1 MYQLSLLTNFIFDIL
16 SSYYEI
22 GTSLHHRLTMTNHG
36 SKTCRTHKV
45 NSLISSKYFPY
56 AWGKN
61 WTTTHMLKKLKTII
75 T

>member
-22 GTSLHHRLTMTNHG
+22 GRSLHHRLAMTNLG

-45 NSLISSKYFPY
+45 SSLISSKYFQY
-56 AWGKN
+56 A
-61 WTTTHMLKKLKTII
+61 
-75 T
+75 

>member
-45 NSLISSKYFPY
+45 SSLISSKYFPY
-56 AWGKN
+56 A
-61 WTTTHMLKKLKTII
+61 
-75 T
+75 